1 MSHTLW
7 ALTLVKL
14 IKFFAL
20 ISCSSRC
27 AGYVQ
32 GMSDLLAPILVVM
45 ENEVDAFW
53 CFSGFIHMMVS
64 QSMSLCLSLCVYVSA
79 IVSTAI

>member
-1 MSHTLW
+1 MSTC
-7 ALTLVKL
+7 VVRV
-14 IKFFAL
+14 FY
-20 ISCSSRC
+20 

-53 CFSGFIHMMVS
+53 CFSGFIHMMVCLHVS
-64 QSMSLCLSLCVYVSA
+64 LYLYLYLCLSVCLSVCVYVSD
-79 IVSTAI
+79 VCE